1 MTVARKATLRI
12 LGFVVWGCF
21 GAAGGFMALEVV
33 GWVLDPLVVILL
45 WRICQRSS
53 ERDQFPAVY
62 AIGYLAVTAHYLV
75 PYLYAAWPSLADRI
89 YFGVLLLAGA
99 ILLIASTWHLTASR
113 LHRPRPPVHA

>member
-1 MTVARKATLRI
+1 MARTATLRC

-21 GAAGGFMALEVV
+21 GAVGGFLAVETV
-33 GWVLDPLVVILL
+33 GWVLDPVVVILL

-53 ERDQFPAVY
+53 NRDQFLAVY

-75 PYLYAAWPSLADRI
+75 PLLYAAWPSLADRI

-99 ILLIASTWHLTASR
+99 ILFIASTWHLTASR
-113 LHRPRPPVHA
+113 LHRPGPPVHA

>member
-1 MTVARKATLRI
+1 MARHATLRI
-12 LGFVVWGCF
+12 LGVVVWGCF

-33 GWVLDPLVVILL
+33 GWWVLDPVVVILL

-53 ERDQFPAVY
+53 NRDQFLAVY

-75 PYLYAAWPSLADRI
+75 PHLYAAAPSLADRI
-89 YFGVLLLAGA
+89 YFSVLLLAGA
-99 ILLIASTWHLTASR
+99 ILLVASTWHLTASR